1 MTSFLIALQ
10 FLSRIQ
16 LAKQTVWTEEDF
28 GRSLCWF
35 PIVGTIIGALL
46 YGLWLLL
53 SHVFTGVTLSV
64 LIVAFWY
71 GLTGGLHADG
81 FMDTA
86 DGLFSGRSRE
96 RMLEIMKDSRVGSN
110 GVMAFFFLALLKI
123 GFTATME
130 ESAYMLCLVAI
141 PTAARYGTLIS
152 VLEFPYARQ
161 NGMGKAFATYARPY
175 TLVWGF
181 LAALVPLLC
190 IHEVYF
196 ILLGAAMATALVA
209 NTYITKCLGG
219 VTGDTY
225 GAVTELTE
233 LVLLG
238 ICAALS
244 SIYIPF

>member
-1 MTSFLIALQ
+1 MNSFLIALQ
-10 FLSRIQ
+10 FLSRLQ
-16 LAKQTVWTEEDF
+16 LAKQTVWTEEAF

-35 PIVGTIIGALL
+35 PFVGTIIGGILFGV
-46 YGLWLLL
+46 GLIL
-53 SHVFTGVTLSV
+53 SHVFAGFTLGV
-64 LIVAFWY
+64 LIVASWY
-71 GLTGGLHADG
+71 VLTGGLHADG

-86 DGLFSGRSRE
+86 DGLFSGRSPQ

-123 GFTATME
+123 CFTATMVE
-130 ESAYMLCLVAI
+130 AAYMVCLVAV

-152 VLEFPYARQ
+152 VLSFPYARKE
-161 NGMGKAFATYARPY
+161 GMGKAFSDYARPY

-181 LAALVPLLC
+181 LAAMVPLVFL
-190 IHEVYF
+190 HGWYL
-196 ILLGAAMATALVA
+196 ILLGAAMVTTLVV
-209 NTYITKCLGG
+209 NGYITKCLGG

-238 ICAALS
+238 ICAAMAS
-244 SIYIPF
+244 M